1 MQTLNINIMKNNKKI
16 ESILLLPR
24 KIIGSVV
31 CALVFSLIGFFAGF
45 VWGIIFPWDK
55 DMYD

>member
-1 MQTLNINIMKNNKKI
+1 MKNNKKI